1 MKLPIYLSLLIMIL
15 TSCGNTYRCPKET
28 LLTTYVA
35 YAVTEVDSIIVRRF
49 TLGSNFT
56 QKVDSTIL
64 TSNNCTFSRRSDTV
78 ELFIPDS
85 RNRFT
90 DEYDWQIVNP
100 FDQKTVSISEMV
112 FQIEE
117 HKSGG
122 LFSMDAGACFSPIL
136 TYKRD
141 NTIVTTTPRSGNKYL
156 YIHK

>member
-1 MKLPIYLSLLIMIL
+1 MKLPICLSLLIMIL
-15 TSCGNTYRCPKET
+15 TSCGNTYQCPKET
-28 LLTTYVA
+28 LITTYVS
-35 YAVTEVDSIIVRRF
+35 YAITEVDSVIVRRF
-49 TLGSNFT
+49 TSGSNFT

-85 RNRFT
+85 KNRFT

-100 FDQKTVSISEMV
+100 FDQKTVSITDMV
-112 FQIEE
+112 FQVEE

-122 LFSMDAGACFSPIL
+122 LFSMDPGACFSPIL
-136 TYKRD
+136 TYKLD
-141 NTIVTTTPRSGNKYL
+141 NTVVTPAPHSGNKYL